1 MYSAYF
7 KATIYEQDRDSI
19 HAHEEEVHGVITGVV
34 DFKDAME
41 RIESRFGDTLVK
53 ISIELFDT
61 EMMTF
66 SPEEGEK
73 IYKVLEDNV
82 F

>member
-7 KATIYEQDRDSI
+7 KATFYELGLDSV
-19 HAHEEEVHGVITGVV
+19 HGHEEEVHGVITGVA
-34 DFKDAME
+34 DFKDAMGH
-41 RIESRFGDTLVK
+41 IESRFGDTLIK

-61 EMMTF
+61 EMITF

-73 IYKVLEDNV
+73 IYKILEDEV

>member
-7 KATIYEQDRDSI
+7 KANIYEYDLDNV
-19 HAHEEEVHGVITGVV
+19 HPHEEEVHGVITGVA
-34 DFKDAME
+34 DFKEAME
-41 RIESRFGDTLVK
+41 RIENRFGDTLTK

-73 IYKVLEDNV
+73 VYKILEDNV